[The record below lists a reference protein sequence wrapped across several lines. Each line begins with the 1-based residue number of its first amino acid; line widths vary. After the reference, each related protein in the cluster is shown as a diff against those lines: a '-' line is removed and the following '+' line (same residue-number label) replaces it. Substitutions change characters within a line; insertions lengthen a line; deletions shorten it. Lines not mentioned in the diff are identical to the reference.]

1 MKSKKLIITLSS
13 VFVLLVALLF
23 AVVLPIVNS
32 GDDTTTPAPV
42 PLEGEGVLYGSLMTY
57 PQVKEESIE
66 SISILNDNGGYSF
79 AKDEELSDFFRHIQR
94 GGLSV
99 SASGISQGFGSSVF
113 LLLRYRFFRRLR
125 KRISSDVSDLCDR
138 YALFFKQNRDHG

>member
-79 AKDEELSDFFRHIQR
+79 AKDEELSDF
-94 GGLSV
+94 
-99 SASGISQGFGSSVF
+99 SSYTTRRVIRIC
-113 LLLRYRFFRRLR
+113 LRYISRIR
-125 KRISSDVSDLCDR
+125 KSRTPPFTLPILSAITEAYIV
-138 YALFFKQNRDHG
+138 